1 MFRKIIQT
9 IKRLGSTN
17 NNYEQEVTEIVDAI
31 GGLDNILE
39 PGACAT
45 RLRLTLKQTALIDKK
60 RLTDS
65 GAFGVVILDEQ
76 HVQIIY
82 GVKANSYSQII
93 EERLQTR
100 KE

>member
-17 NNYEQEVTEIVDAI
+17 NNYEQEVTEIIDAI

-45 RLRLTLKQTALIDKK
+45 RLRLTLRQTALIDKK
-60 RLTDS
+60 RLTDG

>member
-31 GGLDNILE
+31 GGLDNVLE

-65 GAFGVVILDEQ
+65 GVFGVVIIDEQ

-100 KE
+100 KG